1 MIKLKKIFDRTQ
13 FKGAVWVVVG
23 AEHIRVHQIGNN
35 WLADEYRDG
44 KYVSNIAKS
53 YNNRSS
59 LIKKLAVA

>member
-1 MIKLKKIFDRTQ
+1 MVKLKKIAERTR

-23 AEHIRVHQIGNN
+23 AEHIRVHQIGNH